1 MRIHAVVR
9 GVTRG
14 IVAGALLLI
23 LAGCDYWP
31 PALQAQIE
39 QLKNEAKQAATER
52 VVLEEQ
58 LNTATKVRNDLQ
70 ARVDELAKANDQL
83 AARASALELDLVAE
97 RKKHAQIAAES
108 KKAATNKT
116 AKPRTKTPAK
126 AKKKSSAAKPAKPS
140 AQRSNKLR

>member
-1 MRIHAVVR
+1 MRIDAIGRGMMR
-9 GVTRG
+9 GVVSG
-14 IVAGALLLI
+14 SLVLL

-83 AARASALELDLVAE
+83 AARVSALELDLVAE

-108 KKAATNKT
+108 KKVTATKT
-116 AKPRTKTPAK
+116 AKARTKTPTK
-126 AKKKSSAAKPAKPS
+126 AKKKPSAAKPAKPS
-140 AQRSNKLR
+140 AQRF